1 MFSSNQGL
9 WWSPGG
15 KNLAYAEFNDT
26 GVRTIEYSWYG
37 ENQYP
42 STVSIPYPKVAHL
55 LFCLRHTSVISV
67 GFCLLSY
74 ILLSLQPGT
83 PNPTVKLFVV
93 DTDNAT
99 KISEVVVQDSFG
111 SV

>member
-1 MFSSNQGL
+1 MFIVPEEMFSSNQGL

-26 GVRTIEYSWYG
+26 GVHTIEYSWYG

-55 LFCLRHTSVISV
+55 LFC
-67 GFCLLSY
+67 
-74 ILLSLQPGT
+74 
-83 PNPTVKLFVV
+83 
-93 DTDNAT
+93 
-99 KISEVVVQDSFG
+99 
-111 SV
+111 